1 MPLLDHKNETFDRLY
16 GTGYLLVLA
25 LIVFAGFLNTTMF
38 PVRIP
43 DRALKA
49 LCAALAG
56 LIAVRCVWKKRPDN
70 VRTAAGA
77 CAISA
82 CMAVSWM
89 VTRHGYLLELAFLI
103 LGAYGVPFRR
113 ILKVYLGVSVPFLA
127 VTVCMALT
135 GHIRNLVFYRGDQIR
150 MSFGIHYPTDFCAHI
165 FFLIC
170 CWVWLR
176 AEKITIAET
185 VLTAL
190 TAVFCYVMCGARTTM
205 LCLLLLAGL
214 LAGIRLMKQNG
225 IRNGILKKILLA
237 GVPLSCILS
246 VALAVLYRDGSPL
259 MVKINALLSNRPR
272 LGHIGLER
280 YPLVLFGQIVEMHG
294 SGGTTEV
301 PEEYFFLDSSYMYI
315 LLCLGICTLLAV
327 MAILIKAALEAY
339 RAECLTALAV
349 LAVICL
355 ECFMEHHLISIG
367 YHPFLLLFA
376 AGQEISASE
385 GSRGSGE
392 Q

>member
-1 MPLLDHKNETFDRLY
+1 MSLQNKNDETFDRMY
-16 GTGYLLVLA
+16 QTGYLIILA

-43 DRALKA
+43 DRVLKI
-49 LCAALAG
+49 LCAALCV
-56 LIAVRCVWKKRPDN
+56 LIVFRCVWKKRPEN
-70 VRTAAGA
+70 VKQTLGV
-77 CAISA
+77 CAIFA
-82 CMAVSWM
+82 CMAASWL

-103 LGAYGVPFRR
+103 LGACGVPFRR

-135 GHIRNLVFYRGDQIR
+135 GHIQNLVFYRGDQIR

-165 FFLIC
+165 FFLVC
-170 CWVWLR
+170 CWAWLR
-176 AEKITIAET
+176 AERITIAEI
-185 VLTAL
+185 VLIVL

-214 LAGIRLMKQNG
+214 LAVVRRLKQT
-225 IRNGILKKILLA
+225 GILKKILLA
-237 GVPLSCILS
+237 GVPLSCVLS
-246 VALAVLYRDGSPL
+246 VALAFLYRDGSPL
-259 MVKINALLSNRPR
+259 MGKINVLLSNRPR
-272 LGHIGLER
+272 LGHIGLQR
-280 YPLVLFGQIVEMHG
+280 YPLVLFGQIVEMQG

-301 PEEYFFLDSSYMYI
+301 PENYFFLDSSYMYI

-327 MAILIKAALEAY
+327 MIILFKAALEAY
-339 RAECLTALAV
+339 RADRFAALAV
-349 LAVICL
+349 LAVLCL

-376 AGQEISASE
+376 AGRELTEAGTIQGA
-385 GSRGSGE
+385 GE
-392 Q
+392 P